1 MEPKQQKGKQVT
13 DIPVTENTRKI
24 SVSFSRK
31 ISDGNYGS
39 IEATAWVQGDAPNG
53 ATVGDTAVLIG
64 DLFIAA
70 SSAVL
75 DQLGIEY
82 EMTEQGVI
90 RETGTPAVTVTTVQA
105 AEQAAARH
113 LGASPVTM
121 VKVMN
126 AADQDGPLDD
136 WLLAACQR
144 DGITAVWDN
153 RRQAKGTKKPW
164 YTEAVPR
171 GGTGHGKDGSGK
183 GYWPP
188 R

>member
-1 MEPKQQKGKQVT
+1 MS
-13 DIPVTENTRKI
+13 DIPATDNNRKI

-39 IEATAWVQGDAPNG
+39 IEATAWVQGDAPAG
-53 ATVGDTAVLIG
+53 ASVGDTALLVG

-82 EMTEQGVI
+82 EMTEQGTIKEKQAPVV
-90 RETGTPAVTVTTVQA
+90 AVNTVQA
-105 AEQAAARH
+105 AQDAAARH
-113 LGASPVTM
+113 LGATPVTSN

-126 AADQDGPLDD
+126 ASDQDGPLDD
-136 WLLAACQR
+136 WLIAACAR
-144 DGITAVWDN
+144 DGVTAVWDN

-164 YTEAVPR
+164 YTEAVAR
-171 GGTGHGKDGSGK
+171 GAVGQGKDGSGK

>member
-1 MEPKQQKGKQVT
+1 
-13 DIPVTENTRKI
+13 VTEENNNRKI

-39 IEATAWVQGDAPNG
+39 IEATAWVQGEAPEG
-53 ATVGDTAVLIG
+53 ASVGDTALLVS
-64 DLFIAA
+64 DLFVSA

-90 RETGTPAVTVTTVQA
+90 RESGTPAVTVTTVQA
-105 AEQAAARH
+105 AQNAAQRH
-113 LGASPVTM
+113 LGATPVTT

-126 AADQDGPLDD
+126 AAEQEGPLDD
-136 WLLAACQR
+136 WLLSAVTR
-144 DGITAVWDN
+144 DGVTAVWDN
-153 RRQAKGTKKPW
+153 RRAAAGTKKPW
-164 YTEAVPR
+164 YTEAVAR
-171 GGTGHGKDGSGK
+171 GAVGQGKDGTGK

>member
-1 MEPKQQKGKQVT
+1 M
-13 DIPVTENTRKI
+13 TEENNNRKI

-39 IEATAWVQGDAPNG
+39 IEATAWVQGEAPEG
-53 ATVGDTAVLIG
+53 ASVGDTALLVS
-64 DLFIAA
+64 DLFVSA

-90 RETGTPAVTVTTVQA
+90 RESGTPAVAVTTVQA
-105 AEQAAARH
+105 AQNAAQRH
-113 LGASPVTM
+113 LGATPVTM

-126 AADQDGPLDD
+126 AADQEGPLDD
-136 WLLAACQR
+136 WLIAAVAR

-153 RRQAKGTKKPW
+153 RRAAAGTKKPW
-164 YTEAVPR
+164 YTEAVAR
-171 GGTGHGKDGSGK
+171 GGVGQGKDGTGK